1 MKRCAAGQGWDKIQQ
16 LADTERVNIKP
27 FRPLLYGKRQA
38 CDKIN
43 LTISNKHKEIV
54 DNIMKSMSPQDTAT
68 LKELSVQGANG
79 ITNHVDEFMAQN
91 KHGFEQEIANNWGSI
106 TANNSEQALEVWTTG
121 TWAAVKTLLPSFIS
135 YPLEAV
141 GTLLYRYTA
150 AMIGS
155 IYHVLNNLYHHAQD
169 YYFLSAVIV
178 VVRGFVCV
186 NSGLMVGKKLDLL
199 KFAID
204 GAGELFKGMSWEQ
217 IVESNVFGVIVDGL
231 ITKLLIDNFDRIYT
245 AAWTMV
251 VETVTLKFFFRN
263 IPIVGRIHEKI
274 STFLRDASGLA
285 IKTILKTATLV
296 RLGYRVYRMF
306 LGPCTPAYIAL
317 LFPNLERVMELL
329 YAKMWERGE
338 AVKKEIKRFF
348 NPFSDE
354 NLRRAAD
361 EAAANR
367 EARTA
372 YVQRPDVQEDLDN
385 VLRQLEIEQAQQA
398 LESPASDQP
407 DTFDPSSTVY
417 DPAPGRALFDPSP
430 DRGSVDPGGGYQ
442 KPTKDFFSSR
452 YFQDSVRSSLQGL
465 TNQGTPLTIEPV
477 PPTIASS
484 VIRLRQK
491 NATAY
496 NALHGNDAERNY
508 WELGPAQKV
517 AVQQYDNRQRM
528 KRLMEEYRRDIGIPA
543 NVSLTSSI
551 ISAFDARNVDPK
563 IRATWKNFTLT
574 RVDLPGGGSG
584 GAIFATNAQL
594 GSRVPIATIVT
605 STGNLGGLTLRV
617 HSVDST
623 HGSRPSTLPMPRAPE
638 PTQPVWSPAPHSSA
652 NGWSPARPA
661 TTRPIAQQT
670 TDPTAGYIPVA
681 GSQPSNIHMTRPPP
695 APAQPAASDG
705 MSPARPVAR
714 PVAVH
719 QTPPPD
725 PTAGYIPVAG
735 SRPSNIHMTRPPP
748 APAQPVSPARPVA
761 RPVAVHQT
769 PPPDPTAGHNPVATR
784 QPSNMRMKHPPAP
797 KPVTGIPVPTPDPL
811 LGNVASNSPSNVD
824 MGTFS
829 QAPPVGASADVPPM
843 ATASPGTELDIY
855 PTAGATR
862 AYPIIQHGGSWRAFY
877 ERLARAGV
885 YDRKMHP
892 QYEPDSPT
900 TAIAKYVGLIPDTAE
915 SVVDARGLQYVFL
928 ANVKDGDIDRVIKAL
943 GNSLVGISDT
953 PDADGHYALIVYD
966 QSLPGK
972 NETTDYYYGLPSLDG
987 DAEIVGNPVL
997 QDEYKEQLETE
1008 RKLKDVFLKEMERQF
1023 MVGSTQQKLNTYYD
1037 YADAREIANP
1047 DYKFIVDWMDGAVK
1061 HLGARGELGRKENWP
1076 YLEYAQSQPG
1086 YMAALPV
1093 TVTPDDSMGDQFPS
1107 EHDVGPDVGLPDN
1120 ERKSN
1125 MEQNNQDRRKLIERQ
1140 KKALADTYA
1149 GRFYNFM
1156 SNLVATPTEAEQKRF
1171 DDLRRNNPQFGS
1183 SGGMP
1188 AMPFRKQ

>member
-27 FRPLLYGKRQA
+27 FRPLLHGKRKA

-695 APAQPAASDG
+695 APAQP
-705 MSPARPVAR
+705 
-714 PVAVH
+714 
-719 QTPPPD
+719 
-725 PTAGYIPVAG
+725 
-735 SRPSNIHMTRPPP
+735 
-748 APAQPVSPARPVA
+748 VSPARPVA

-843 ATASPGTELDIY
+843 ATASPGTELAIY
-855 PTAGATR
+855 PTAGSTR
-862 AYPIIQHGGSWRAFY
+862 AYPIIQQGGSWRAFY
-877 ERLARAGV
+877 ERLASAGV

-892 QYEPDSPT
+892 QYEPDSPM
-900 TAIAKYVGLIPDTAE
+900 TAIAKYVGLLSDTPE

-928 ANVKDGDIDRVIKAL
+928 AHVKDGDIDKVIKEL

-953 PDADGHYALIVYD
+953 PDADGRYALIVYD
-966 QSLPGK
+966 KSLPGEG
-972 NETTDYYYGLPSLDG
+972 ETTDYYYGLPSLDG

-997 QDEYKEQLETE
+997 QDEYKEQLETA
-1008 RKLKDVFLKEMERQF
+1008 RKLKDVSLKKMAQQF
-1023 MVGSTQQKLNTYYD
+1023 MTSSKQRKLNIYED
-1037 YADAREIANP
+1037 YAMAGEIHKP
-1047 DYKFIVDWMDGAVK
+1047 DYKFIVDWMDEAVK
-1061 HLGARGELGRKENWP
+1061 HLSAHGELGRPENLML
-1076 YLEYAQSQPG
+1076 LEYAQSQPG
-1086 YMAALPV
+1086 YMTALPV
-1093 TVTPDDSMGDQFPS
+1093 TVTPDDSMGDQLPS
-1107 EHDVGPDVGLPDN
+1107 EPDVGPDLGLPDN
-1120 ERKSN
+1120 ERESN

-1171 DDLRRNNPQFGS
+1171 DDLRGRNNPQFGS

-1188 AMPFRKQ
+1188 AMPFRK